1 MYVLKNWIPR
11 PGYKAIVTG
20 YCTILISSARGVTCD
35 HMAEIKISAN
45 QIGTWDT
52 HQKFGHGM
60 AVGEVE
66 GQKKYLE
73 CVTAGQPHWDM
84 GQALNFGHDH

>member
-1 MYVLKNWIPR
+1 MYR
-11 PGYKAIVTG
+11 
-20 YCTILISSARGVTCD
+20 TILISSARGVTCD

-66 GQKKYLE
+66 GQKKI
-73 CVTAGQPHWDM
+73 
-84 GQALNFGHDH
+84 F

>member
-1 MYVLKNWIPR
+1 
-11 PGYKAIVTG
+11 
-20 YCTILISSARGVTCD
+20 
-35 HMAEIKISAN
+35 MAEILISAN

-52 HQKFGHGM
+52 PQKIRPWYGSWG
-60 AVGEVE
+60 GERPE
-66 GQKKYLE
+66 KNYLE